1 MLQMKSTLKVF
12 LLLALALLSACATRK
27 EITNFKNDTFY
38 IRAQV
43 DSLRAEQRRLRTA
56 LVKLATLTEQ
66 NTEANS
72 RLRADLK
79 LQIDQLT
86 GQNQL
91 LSDRLE
97 ETGRRISNLPSKMM
111 LATPVATPPADTAQK
126 PSAVDTTAMRLRQ
139 LEEAQRLYDS
149 AYQDFVKG
157 QYALALQ
164 GFTQYLQ
171 TQPTSS
177 LADNAQYWIGECY
190 YSQKKYAE
198 AIQAFQAVIIRYPEG
213 EKIASA
219 MLKLAYAQI
228 TAGQTTSGKTN
239 LEALI
244 KRFPESNEAK
254 LARTRLQEL
263 KR

>member
-1 MLQMKSTLKVF
+1 MKNLFHAFS
-12 LLLALALLSACATRK
+12 LLALLLLSACATRK
-27 EITNFKNDTFY
+27 EIANFKNDTFY
-38 IRAQV
+38 IRIQV
-43 DSLRAEQRRLRTA
+43 DSLRAEQRRLRA
-56 LVKLATLTEQ
+56 AVVKLATLSEQ
-66 NTEANS
+66 NAEANN

-79 LQIDQLT
+79 LQIDQLAEHT
-86 GQNQL
+86 QL

-111 LATPVATPPADTAQK
+111 LATPVALPADTAQK
-126 PSAVDTTAMRLRQ
+126 PGAADTTAMRLRR

-164 GFTQYLQ
+164 GFAQYLQ
-171 TQPTSS
+171 MQPASS

-198 AIQAFQAVIIRYPEG
+198 AIQAFQTVIAQYPEG
-213 EKIASA
+213 EKLASA

-228 TAGQTTSGKTN
+228 AAGQTKAAKTN
-239 LEALI
+239 LEALV
-244 KRFPESNEAK
+244 KRYPQSNEAS

-263 KR
+263 KN

>member
-1 MLQMKSTLKVF
+1 MKNQFQALS
-12 LLLALALLSACATRK
+12 LLALLLLSACATRK

-56 LVKLATLTEQ
+56 LAKLSTLTEQ
-66 NTEANS
+66 NAEANS

-111 LATPVATPPADTAQK
+111 LATPVPTTADTAKK
-126 PSAVDTTAMRLRQ
+126 PSAVDTTAVRLRQ
-139 LEEAQRLYDS
+139 LDEAQRLYDS

-171 TQPTSS
+171 MQPASS

-198 AIQAFQAVIIRYPEG
+198 AIQAFQTVITKYPEG

-239 LEALI
+239 LEAII
-244 KRFPESNEAK
+244 KRFPQSNEAS

-263 KR
+263 RR

>member
-1 MLQMKSTLKVF
+1 MKTTLKAF
-12 LLLALALLSACATRK
+12 SLLALLLLSACATRK

-79 LQIDQLT
+79 LQIEQLT

-111 LATPVATPPADTAQK
+111 LATPVMTP
-126 PSAVDTTAMRLRQ
+126 VDTTKKPSGVDTAAVRLRQ

-171 TQPTSS
+171 MQPASS

-198 AIQAFQAVIIRYPEG
+198 AIQAFQAVITKYPEG
-213 EKIASA
+213 EKMASA

>member
-1 MLQMKSTLKVF
+1 MKNRFQAFS
-12 LLLALALLSACATRK
+12 LLALLLLSACATRK
-27 EITNFKNDTFY
+27 EIANFKNDTFY

-43 DSLRAEQRRLRTA
+43 DSLRAEQRRLRAA
-56 LVKLATLTEQ
+56 LVKLASLSEQ
-66 NTEANS
+66 NAEANN

-79 LQIDQLT
+79 LQIDQLAEHT
-86 GQNQL
+86 QL

-111 LATPVATPPADTAQK
+111 LATPVVAPPADTTKRPGA
-126 PSAVDTTAMRLRQ
+126 ADTTAMRLRQ

-164 GFTQYLQ
+164 GFAQYLQ
-171 TQPTSS
+171 MQPASS

-190 YSQKKYAE
+190 YSQKKYPE
-198 AIQAFQAVIIRYPEG
+198 AILAFQTVITKYPEG
-213 EKIASA
+213 EKMASA
-219 MLKLAYAQI
+219 MLKLGYAQI

-239 LEALI
+239 LEALV
-244 KRFPESNEAK
+244 KRFPQSNEAK
-254 LARTRLQEL
+254 LARQRLQEL
-263 KR
+263 KN

>member
-1 MLQMKSTLKVF
+1 MKNRFKTFS
-12 LLLALALLSACATRK
+12 LLALLLLSACATRK

-43 DSLRAEQRRLRTA
+43 DSLRAEQRRFRAA
-56 LVKLATLTEQ
+56 LTKLATLTEQ
-66 NTEANS
+66 NAEANS

-111 LATPVATPPADTAQK
+111 LATPVMTPVDTAQK
-126 PSAVDTTAMRLRQ
+126 PNAVDTAAVRLRQ
-139 LEEAQRLYDS
+139 IEEAQRLYDS

-171 TQPTSS
+171 MQPASS

-198 AIQAFQAVIIRYPEG
+198 AIQAFQTVITKYPEG

-239 LEALI
+239 LEALV

>member
-1 MLQMKSTLKVF
+1 MKNQFQAF
-12 LLLALALLSACATRK
+12 LLPALLLLSACATRK

-66 NTEANS
+66 NAEANS

-111 LATPVATPPADTAQK
+111 LATPVMTP
-126 PSAVDTTAMRLRQ
+126 VDTTKKSSAIDTAAVRLRQ
-139 LEEAQRLYDS
+139 IEEAQRLYDS

-164 GFTQYLQ
+164 GFSQYLQ
-171 TQPTSS
+171 MQPASS
-177 LADNAQYWIGECY
+177 LTDNAQYWIGECY

-198 AIQAFQAVIIRYPEG
+198 AIQAFQAVITKYPEG

-254 LARTRLQEL
+254 LARARLQEL

>member
-1 MLQMKSTLKVF
+1 MKSTLKAF
-12 LLLALALLSACATRK
+12 LLLALLLLLSACATRK

-43 DSLRAEQRRLRTA
+43 DSLRAEQRRLRAA

-66 NTEANS
+66 NAEANS

-111 LATPVATPPADTAQK
+111 LAKPVTPPADTAKK
-126 PSAVDTTAMRLRQ
+126 PNAVDTAAVRLRQ

-171 TQPTSS
+171 MQPTSA
-177 LADNAQYWIGECY
+177 LADNAQYWIGECH

-198 AIQAFQAVIIRYPEG
+198 AIQAFQAVISKYPEG

-263 KR
+263 RR

>member
-1 MLQMKSTLKVF
+1 
-12 LLLALALLSACATRK
+12 
-27 EITNFKNDTFY
+27 
-38 IRAQV
+38 
-43 DSLRAEQRRLRTA
+43 
-56 LVKLATLTEQ
+56 
-66 NTEANS
+66 
-72 RLRADLK
+72 
-79 LQIDQLT
+79 
-86 GQNQL
+86 
-91 LSDRLE
+91 
-97 ETGRRISNLPSKMM
+97 MM
-111 LATPVATPPADTAQK
+111 LAAPVATPPADSARK
-126 PSAVDTTAMRLRQ
+126 PNVGDTTAMQLRQ

-164 GFTQYLQ
+164 GFAQYLQ
-171 TQPTSS
+171 MQPASS

-198 AIQAFQAVIIRYPEG
+198 AIQAFQTVITQYPEG

-239 LEALI
+239 LEALV

>member
-1 MLQMKSTLKVF
+1 MKSTLKAF
-12 LLLALALLSACATRK
+12 LLLALLLLSACATRK

-56 LVKLATLTEQ
+56 LAKLATLTEQ
-66 NTEANS
+66 NAEANS

-111 LATPVATPPADTAQK
+111 LATPVMTPVDTAKK
-126 PSAVDTTAMRLRQ
+126 PSAIDTSAVRLRQ

-164 GFTQYLQ
+164 GFAQYLQ
-171 TQPTSS
+171 MQPASS

-198 AIQAFQAVIIRYPEG
+198 AIQAFQAVITKYPGG
-213 EKIASA
+213 EKSASA

-254 LARTRLQEL
+254 LAHTRLQEL